1 MRIAWIAALVAA
13 LGLGGAVEASAGT
26 VAVPNF
32 SGSRKTGASDAAKV
46 VRKVLRDGGHKV
58 LGPGTLKKAGRK
70 ARARPESAQAAARA
84 GAGVLVTGR
93 VAKKGRYYVLSVVAL
108 DVESGREIGSF
119 EQKYRGKR
127 GASKA
132 GAGVAR
138 QLVDAL
144 EGGGAPPPATAAA
157 EDDEEDEEDEEEEEP
172 RGRAVAVAPVTEA
185 PDPLDEPARDPTP
198 PVAASTPSPSVVPKD
213 EEDEAPAAAP
223 TKRADVSKPDAGR
236 ERALLI
242 FEADIGSQAGT
253 AYTVAVGDVPTALAY
268 DLGPLLM
275 IGGQVRL
282 QIPKT
287 GLGIELGAAF
297 APVQYALDT
306 QPAVDPASPTGS
318 FLDLGGSVAY
328 ALPLTRFG
336 EASALVLEP
345 LAGVQYQKLTV
356 QEQSPFTIVVGS
368 SAVVPHLGTR
378 LRLEL
383 GDSVE
388 LGVDLRLRLIASYAE
403 SPVVTGE
410 SSSGLG
416 LFVGGSGRY
425 WLLPSI
431 GVSGF
436 LGYEYTQVGFTGQ
449 GDRPTFQ
456 SDPTLVDATV
466 FASNLRLGLGVAFR
480 L

>member
-1 MRIAWIAALVAA
+1 MRIAWIAALIAA

-70 ARARPESAQAAARA
+70 ARAKPDSAQAAARA

-93 VAKKGRYYVLSVVAL
+93 VSKKGRYYVLSVIAL
-108 DVESGREIGSF
+108 DVETGREVGSF

-138 QLVDAL
+138 QIVDAL
-144 EGGGAPPPATAAA
+144 ESGGAPPPATAAA
-157 EDDEEDEEDEEEEEP
+157 EEEDEEEEEEEAP

-185 PDPLDEPARDPTP
+185 PDPLDTPAPAATP
-198 PVAASTPSPSVVPKD
+198 AATPSPSVVPKD

-223 TKRADVSKPDAGR
+223 TKRADASKPDTDRG
-236 ERALLI
+236 RALLI
-242 FEADIGSQAGT
+242 IEADIGSQAGT

-287 GLGIELGAAF
+287 GLGIELGLAF

-318 FLDLGGSVAY
+318 FLDLGGSVSY
-328 ALPLTRFG
+328 ALPLSRFG
-336 EASALVLEP
+336 EANALVLEP
-345 LAGVQYQKLTV
+345 LAGLQYQKLTV

-425 WLLPSI
+425 WLLPSL

-436 LGYEYTQVGFTGQ
+436 IGYEYTQVGFTGQ